1 MSTSR
6 TRPTRKGWHYDG
18 SEAVLDERGKR
29 TCRWCRGTLSGRR
42 TSFCSDACVHQW
54 KLRTQPDYLRAKV
67 FERDR
72 GVCALCKLDTEAAI
86 DEAIKACGYR
96 HRWYWRQSG
105 VIQHLRDRGVVVH
118 DHRLTIWD
126 ADHIVPVSEGGGECD
141 LENLRTLCLMCHGAV
156 TRMLAKER
164 AKKARG
170 VGASCEQ
177 P

>member
-1 MSTSR
+1 LSTSR

-54 KLRTQPDYLRAKV
+54 KLRTQPGYLRDLV
-67 FERDR
+67 FERDK
-72 GVCALCKLDTEAAI
+72 GVCALCGLDTEAEI
-86 DEAIKACGYR
+86 VEAVRACGFR
-96 HRWYWRQSG
+96 HRSFWGRAEVQLYLKR
-105 VIQHLRDRGVVVH
+105 RGVVTH
-118 DHRLTIWD
+118 PHRLSLWD
-126 ADHIVPVSEGGGECD
+126 ADHITPVSEGGGECD
-141 LENLRTLCLMCHGAV
+141 LDNLRTLCLMCHGAV

-170 VGASCEQ
+170 VTSS
-177 P
+177 